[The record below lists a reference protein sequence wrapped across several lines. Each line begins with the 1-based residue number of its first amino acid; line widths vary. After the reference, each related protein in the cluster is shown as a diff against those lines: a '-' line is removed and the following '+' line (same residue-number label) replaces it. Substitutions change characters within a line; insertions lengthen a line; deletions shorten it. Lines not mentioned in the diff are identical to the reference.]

1 MSDKIDIVGEVGE
14 AWARA
19 IVRIR
24 DESLEVADS
33 ALAEARVQEQ
43 ISAAVAGGGTA
54 LDVVVPEVVDCVI
67 LQLLH
72 AIDHKTLRLALM
84 DEQGNA
90 HDLYT
95 ISDDFCGGSMVGS
108 FLAEW
113 LKAYATG
120 RVVDRYPGVDWNAE
134 LAKIVGPKEK

>member
-1 MSDKIDIVGEVGE
+1 MIDVVGE

-24 DESLEVADS
+24 DESLVVADS

-54 LDVVVPEVVDCVI
+54 LDVIVPEVVDCVI

-72 AIDHKTLRLALM
+72 AIDHETLRLALM

-90 HDLYT
+90 HDLQT
-95 ISDDFCGGSMVGS
+95 ISDDVFGGSMVGS

-120 RVVDRYPGVDWNAE
+120 RVVDRYPGVDWDAE
-134 LAKIVGPKEK
+134 FAKILGPKKK